1 MKKILFIAV
10 ALCVL
15 SFFVGRLSVSTPVS
29 VPEDSTFVISD
40 ATGGNTGTVEPI
52 PERSVWVYNLTDN
65 VVYEHRVQD
74 SPHWSEIY
82 LSDGTVIPNT
92 GSYFVNTGKET
103 LPATVTT
110 EMVNEV
116 KLIDGEHALQYY
128 DWVFKTSNKTYKH
141 RDSLMINISLKT
153 PNSVPVGYHF

>member
-1 MKKILFIAV
+1 MFCATIAY
-10 ALCVL
+10 
-15 SFFVGRLSVSTPVS
+15 FGGRSSVSNHSEIT
-29 VPEDSTFVISD
+29 PEDSTVVSD
-40 ATGGNTGTVEPI
+40 ATAGNPDAGTFVPEPI

-74 SPHWSEIY
+74 FPGWSEIY

-116 KLIDGEHALQYY
+116 KLIDGEHALQYFN
-128 DWVFKTSNKTYKH
+128 WVFKTSKKMYRH
-141 RDSLMINISLKT
+141 RDSLVINNISL
-153 PNSVPVGYHF
+153 PNQKSVPVSYKY